1 MKSASLSLPLK
12 FLFLT
17 STVLLVMTL
26 LQTGLSLFRMDAA
39 FERQQQLRRNYA
51 EQQFMQQNQIAEQ
64 QIRLWLESFVDLI
77 QLNQQK
83 DFSSFSRQL
92 AAQSATMQLHLNIDQ
107 LWLHDASQRMLFAS
121 QPTPGLFDPALV
133 QQVLRQQSPASA
145 YLCKDYCVRQ
155 LSVPVLNANADI
167 AVISVTT
174 TLVDMLSALHQSLAA
189 DLALVRLD
197 AGQGDVSH
205 QLLSG
210 SNPLLARQLLQKLPD
225 ELNTM
230 LLHKGV
236 QMEQGGRYYLLSAFM
251 LQPRGIYLA
260 VIEDITDF
268 VQTDQQYRSQLW
280 WSSVALLVAML
291 LLVYLMM
298 RRISLRLSS
307 LTRALPLL
315 SQKQYQKFRL
325 NSQSRD
331 GLLTDEVDYLRE
343 AAVELSVELEQLN
356 QRLELH
362 TQELEKVAMYD
373 LLTGLPNRN
382 MLQSQLGL
390 LLQQAKPQGFIS
402 LLFVDLD
409 DFKRI
414 NDSLGHALGD
424 DLLKQ
429 VAERLKSVQA
439 EHVLLCRFGG
449 DEFVL
454 VQSQC
459 KEADLPFQLAST
471 LLQLLAPP
479 FNLDG
484 RDFVMTASIG
494 IALCDDAESAADDLI
509 RQADIA
515 MYAAKQNG
523 GNGAQAYNLDM
534 YQRVRQRV
542 GLEQDL
548 TLALAQQQF
557 SLSFQPQMEVGIGRL
572 VGFEAL
578 IRWKHP
584 ERGHVPP
591 DQFIPI
597 LEQNRQIIPLGYWI
611 IERCLQ
617 LSLSL
622 QYAGWRDLRIAINL
636 SAEQF
641 SDPELFSRLTALL
654 QQYEVDGRF
663 IELELTERTLVQDID
678 SMLKRMQQIKTLG
691 VYLAIDDFGTGYS
704 SLNYLKQMP
713 MDSIKIDKSFLS
725 GMLENKA
732 DGQIITSIIAM
743 MHQLELQVVAEGV
756 ETSQQLEF
764 LRRHGCDMAQGYLIA
779 RPVPQAELLGYI
791 EQHFSG
797 GVWHP
802 AS

>member
-1 MKSASLSLPLK
+1 MKPALSLPLK
-12 FLFLT
+12 FLLLT

-26 LQTGLSLFRMDAA
+26 LHTGLSLLRMDAT

-77 QLNQQK
+77 QLNQQH
-83 DFSSFSRQL
+83 DFVSFGRQL
-92 AAQSATMQLHLNIDQ
+92 AEQSATMQLHLNIDQ
-107 LWLHDASQRMLFAS
+107 LWLHDANQRMLFAS
-121 QPTPGLFDPALV
+121 QPSPGLFDPLLV

-167 AVISVTT
+167 AVISVST

-189 DLALVRLD
+189 DLALIRLT
-197 AGQGDVSH
+197 ATEGGQNRK
-205 QLLSG
+205 LLSG
-210 SNPLLARQLLQKLPD
+210 SNPRLARQLLQKLPD
-225 ELNTM
+225 DVNNL
-230 LLHKGV
+230 LLHQGV
-236 QMEQGGRYYLLSAFM
+236 QLEQDGRYYLLSAFM
-251 LQPRGIYLA
+251 LETKGIYLA
-260 VIEDITDF
+260 VIEDVTDF
-268 VQTDQQYRSQLW
+268 VQTDQYYRTQLW
-280 WSSVALLVAML
+280 WSSAALLVAML

-298 RRISLRLSS
+298 RRISLRLSN
-307 LTRALPLL
+307 LTKSLPLL
-315 SQKQYQKFRL
+315 SQKQYQKFRQQ
-325 NSQSRD
+325 SQNRD
-331 GLLTDEVDYLRE
+331 GLLTDEVDYLRD
-343 AAVELSVELEQLN
+343 AAVDLSVELEQLN
-356 QRLELH
+356 QRLEH
-362 TQELEKVAMYD
+362 HNQELEKVAMYD

-390 LLQQAKPQGFIS
+390 LLKQARPQGFIC

-439 EHVLLCRFGG
+439 EPRLLCRFGG

-454 VQSQC
+454 VQSHC

-471 LLQLLAPP
+471 LLQLLEPP
-479 FNLDG
+479 FTLDG
-484 RDFVMTASIG
+484 RDFVITASIG
-494 IALCDDAESAADDLI
+494 IALTDDAGSVADDLI

-557 SLSFQPQMEVGIGRL
+557 SLSFQPQMEVSSGKL

-591 DQFIPI
+591 DHFIPV

-622 QYAGWRDLRIAINL
+622 QYAGWHDLRIAINL

-641 SDPELFSRLTALL
+641 SDPELFNRLTALL

-678 SMLKRMQQIKTLG
+678 CMLQRMQQIKTLG
-691 VYLAIDDFGTGYS
+691 VHLAIDDFGTGYS

-725 GMLENKA
+725 GMLENRA

-756 ETSQQLEF
+756 ETTQQLEF
-764 LRRHGCDMAQGYLIA
+764 LRQHGCDMAQGYLIA
-779 RPVPQAELLGYI
+779 RPIPQTELLGYI
-791 EQHFSG
+791 EQHFTQ

-802 AS
+802 QQP

>member
-12 FLFLT
+12 FLLLT

-26 LQTGLSLFRMDAA
+26 LHTGLSLFRMDAA

-77 QLNQQK
+77 QLNQHK

-225 ELNTM
+225 ELNTV

-325 NSQSRD
+325 DSQSRD

-390 LLQQAKPQGFIS
+390 LLKQAKPQGFIS

-439 EHVLLCRFGG
+439 EQLLLCRFGG

-484 RDFVMTASIG
+484 RDFLMTASIG
-494 IALCDDAESAADDLI
+494 IGLCDDAESAADDLI

-548 TLALAQQQF
+548 TLALSQQQF
-557 SLSFQPQMEVGIGRL
+557 SLSFQPQMEVGTGRL

-756 ETSQQLEF
+756 ETPQQLEF